1 MGRVYQPLLIFLFHF
16 TDELKL
22 LYNTESFC
30 LIFEVCAS
38 SKTIL
43 IY

>member
-1 MGRVYQPLLIFLFHF
+1 MRMVYQEALIFLFHF

-22 LYNTESFC
+22 LYNTERFC
-30 LIFEVCAS
+30 LTFEVCAS
-38 SKTIL
+38 FKIIL